1 MVHVKIIK
9 LLNEQWIIPKGEFV
23 TKLRE
28 TKWRKSVMY
37 LYLVFGIPSLE
48 Q

>member
-9 LLNEQWIIPKGEFV
+9 LLNKQWIIPKGEFV
-23 TKLRE
+23 TE
-28 TKWRKSVMY
+28 TKWRKRVMY